1 MTAQTA
7 QAPQAPAIALRERLL
22 DSLLEIAGEKGWNSA
37 SVAEAGKLA
46 GLSSGE
52 VELAAPRGAVGLI
65 EAFSDRF
72 DQAMTAELAGADLKA
87 MKVRERA
94 TYAVRTRLELIAP
107 HREAA
112 RRSLARLA
120 LGRDGLLAGKLA
132 WRAAD
137 AMWRAMG
144 DTSTDGNFYSK
155 RALLAGIYAST
166 LAIYL
171 MDHDAG
177 SRRAWDYLDARI
189 ANVMQF
195 EKFKATRLKPLGY
208 AAIAAVG
215 EIAKWRYREVEPV
228 KPV

>member
-1 MTAQTA
+1 MTTQTA
-7 QAPQAPAIALRERLL
+7 RETPPPAIALRERLL
-22 DSLLEIAGEKGWNSA
+22 DAMLEIAGEQGWNSA
-37 SVAEAGKLA
+37 AVAEAGKLA
-46 GLSSGE
+46 RLSPGE

-65 EAFSDRF
+65 EAFADRF
-72 DQAMTAELAGADLKA
+72 DKAMTAELAGADLKS

-94 TYAVRTRLELIAP
+94 TYAVRTRIELIAP

-112 RRSLARLA
+112 RRSLARLT
-120 LGRDGLLAGKLA
+120 LERDGLLAGKLA

-171 MDHDAG
+171 MEHEAG
-177 SRRAWDYLDARI
+177 ARRAWDFLDARI

-215 EIAKWRYREVEPV
+215 QIAKWRYREDDPV
-228 KPV
+228 KPA